1 MKFIYNHIV
10 KRLNNHL
17 LISCDRI
24 LKEYNDDQHLMQY
37 LIDKGQTVEPSEWQ
51 EGGVGG
57 TMVRGAVPR
66 EFRD

>member
-1 MKFIYNHIV
+1 
-10 KRLNNHL
+10 
-17 LISCDRI
+17 
-24 LKEYNDDQHLMQY
+24 MQY